1 MSWKHESF
9 TVEKLP
15 ISYVLVRR
23 LLLLWLLTQME
34 LTGVFKFQSNVMKWW
49 IHEMIMVESEV
60 LSYSFSPFSFSSWA
74 FSGNYKPLSI
84 LWFHNFLLILSCK
97 NIFISY
103 KIVSFVKLGR
113 SSKTISF
120 KFYEFIKW
128 KNCRRVFPWLFFHK

>member
-1 MSWKHESF
+1 MKVSRM
-9 TVEKLP
+9 EKLP
-15 ISYVLVRR
+15 ISCVPIRHILTPF
-23 LLLLWLLTQME
+23 LLRLLTQME

-120 KFYEFIKW
+120 KFLRIYKMNKLSESL
-128 KNCRRVFPWLFFHK
+128 PMTFFFK